1 MPLAVKNGQLLGKNG
16 GLCESCCTD
25 PPITG
30 GVLCEE
36 PFGQVDMICAYT
48 KDDALA
54 EAAALEASGDI
65 WCGNFLNNG
74 WSKEPIQDG
83 TSCSGDDKTGLPLCP
98 DAGQMGCTGTN
109 PNQNDPVYG
118 NECDCGPAW
127 WLEVWQIIPDAGGPV
142 CSEHPSDPYASDPY
156 PFATW
161 HQGERCASFDC
172 AAVRRNPLP

>member
-83 TSCSGDDKTGLPLCP
+83 TSCSGDDNQLVCLFALTLGRWVARAQTQIKTTLY
-98 DAGQMGCTGTN
+98 METN
-109 PNQNDPVYG
+109 VTVAQ
-118 NECDCGPAW
+118 
-127 WLEVWQIIPDAGGPV
+127 LGGWR
-142 CSEHPSDPYASDPY
+142 S
-156 PFATW
+156 
-161 HQGERCASFDC
+161 GK
-172 AAVRRNPLP
+172 